1 MKTVR
6 MIAPARSFPQV
17 AVVIP
22 GSTDKGLPEQMEV
35 YGGFG
40 DYAKPK
46 IVPSISLLNAG
57 YLLFAT
63 PREWNETWV
72 DARRLSD
79 IALRLKATRS
89 PEIIRTR

>member
-17 AVVIP
+17 AVVISD
-22 GSTDKGLPEQMEV
+22 STDKGLPEMMEV

-40 DYAKPK
+40 DYSKPK
-46 IVPSISLLNAG
+46 TAPSISLLNAG

-63 PREWNETWV
+63 PREWDETWE
-72 DARRLSD
+72 DARRLST
-79 IALRLKATRS
+79 IALRLKATGS